1 MLGSILKTVLSA
13 AAVVSACTPPTEP
26 LSNNI
31 TEGFGI
37 QVQNASVP
45 IIHNRYINLWSA
57 GGGDQH
63 LYLSP
68 AGDSAFNLTLVNG
81 VLSRG
86 IIHAVINGEYTADD
100 NTTKMFMTER
110 GDPKAFFQ
118 PVYGCNPDTDAVQ
131 VELDFVSR
139 AAVPGGFICFRSA
152 SGERHEARYSPPGNT
167 VIRADRPCYEVTLAV
182 VPAPTA

>member
-1 MLGSILKTVLSA
+1 MLSSILKTVLLA

-37 QVQNASVP
+37 QIQNASVP

-68 AGDSAFNLTLVNG
+68 AGNSAFNLTLVNG

-86 IIHAVINGEYTADD
+86 IIHAVINGE
-100 NTTKMFMTER
+100 MFMTER
-110 GDPKAFFQ
+110 GDPKAYFQ

-139 AAVPGGFICFRSA
+139 AALSGGFICFRSA
-152 SGERHEARYSPPGNT
+152 SGDRHEARYSPPGNT
-167 VIRADRPCYEVTLAV
+167 VNTVVIRADRPCYEVRLAL
-182 VPAPTA
+182 VPAPAE